1 MQNSLNAAIY
11 GALIAFAVTVVL
23 CPILIPYLTRFKFG
37 QNIRGD
43 GPESHK
49 TKAGTPTMGGIV
61 IVIGFIASSVFFV
74 KGNTEV
80 AAVMLTTLGFGIIGF
95 LDDYIMIV
103 KKRSLGLTAKQKIIG
118 QFIVTACF
126 TAYIVKCPT
135 AYFNLS
141 PTEVLLPF
149 TKNALD
155 LKLLYIPVVFFVMV
169 GGVNGV
175 NLTDGLDGLNSGVTI
190 LVSIFFVFVAYAA
203 GSPVMPAVGAAAG
216 SLLAFLLFN
225 SHPAKVFMGD
235 TGSLALGGFVTSVAI
250 ILKAPIFLAIVGIIY
265 VAEVVSDII
274 QVAYFKAT
282 GGKRFFKMAPIH
294 HHFEL
299 SGYTETKVV
308 AMFYIV
314 TAIMVLVGFL
324 GFNTVVGI

>member
-1 MQNSLNAAIY
+1 MVQTSINSAIY
-11 GALIAFAVTVVL
+11 GALIAFFVTVVL
-23 CPILIPYLTRFKFG
+23 CPVLIPYLTRLKFG
-37 QNIRGD
+37 QNIRND
-43 GPESHK
+43 GPESHLK
-49 TKAGTPTMGGIV
+49 KAGTPTMGGIV
-61 IVIGFIASSVFFV
+61 IVMGFIASSVFFV
-74 KGNTEV
+74 NGNTEV
-80 AAVMLTTLGFGIIGF
+80 MAVVLTTVGFGVIGF
-95 LDDYIMIV
+95 FDDYVKVV
-103 KKRSLGLTAKQKIIG
+103 KKRSLGLTAWQKIIG
-118 QFIVTACF
+118 QSLVTACF
-126 TAYIVKCPT
+126 TLYILSTPT
-135 AYFNLS
+135 TYFGLS
-141 PTEVLLPF
+141 STQILVPF
-149 TKNALD
+149 LSGGLD
-155 LKLLYIPVVFFVMV
+155 LKFLYIPAVIFVMI

-190 LVSIFFVFVAYAA
+190 LVSVFFVFVAYMA
-203 GSPVMPAVGAAAG
+203 GSPVMPVAGAAAG

-250 ILKAPIFLAIVGIIY
+250 VLKAPLFLAIVGIIY

-314 TAIMVLVGFL
+314 TAIMALIGFL
-324 GFNTVVGI
+324 GFDAAL